1 MSSDPGSYGNYGGQ
15 PQQNYSGYGNQGG
28 QNVGQPAQD
37 YSSYGQTAE
46 PSSYGQS
53 YGSYSSGYGQSQSG
67 YGQPSQWQGSSS
79 YDNQQSFAG
88 YEQQSKDSSRGGLS
102 SKTPSIDTRSD
113 SSGLPH
119 QQQEPCD
126 PPGFDQKERPGFGQ
140 QPGPYDQQGYG
151 QKERL
156 GYGQHQQGSFD
167 QQGYGQKER
176 SGLGQQPGSLE
187 QGYGQKERPGYGPQQ
202 GSYDQQG
209 YGQKERSSYGQQQGS
224 YDQPGY
230 GQQPSLHSRKEEYS
244 HSQDDSRRDSS
255 RYGDNSRGYS
265 ESQSF
270 GGGRSRGGFDSDR
283 RGNSEGMSGG
293 DRGGFKNFGGP
304 RDSGSKPDHDG
315 EDNSDNNTIFVQ
327 GLSEDATPEQVADY
341 FKQIGIIKTNKK
353 TGKPMINIYTDK
365 ETGKSKG
372 EATVSFDDPPSAK
385 AAITWFDGK
394 DFLGKNIKVSFATRR
409 PEFMRGGASSGS
421 GARRGGGS
429 RGGGGYG
436 GGRGSF
442 RGGSGAPQN
451 GDWLCPNPSCGN
463 VNFAR
468 RDSCN
473 QCSEPRPEDSRG
485 GDRGRGGYGGDRGF
499 RGRGRGGDRGGYGG
513 KMGGRNDFRGD
524 QRNRPY

>member
-53 YGSYSSGYGQSQSG
+53 YGSYSSGYGQSQS
-67 YGQPSQWQGSSS
+67 
-79 YDNQQSFAG
+79 G

-255 RYGDNSRGYS
+255 
-265 ESQSF
+265 
-270 GGGRSRGGFDSDR
+270 
-283 RGNSEGMSGG
+283 SGG